1 MRTKLDYSSLGEA
14 KSNYSSN
21 KGNYSST
28 KGMDSSTNSSV
39 RQIKDKLTSTGS
51 RQESGSAGTIALG
64 LLAGAGMGVLAGILI
79 APDKGKTTRR
89 RVADSASW
97 VGRGITE
104 AFGSK
109 SKMGSWVGKG
119 DSKQEDSTIDNMI
132 QDARYKDRKW

>member
-28 KGMDSSTNSSV
+28 KGMESSTNSSV
-39 RQIKDKLTSTGS
+39 RQIKDKLTNASS
-51 RQESGSAGTIALG
+51 SMQESGSAGAIALG

-104 AFGSK
+104 VFGSK
-109 SKMGSWVGKG
+109 GKMGSWVGKG
-119 DSKQEDSTIDNMI
+119 ESRQGDSTIDNMI
-132 QDARYKDRKW
+132 QDAKYKDR